1 MALGAATAVGFDG
14 SKFLNED
21 TVTKLQDA
29 EKKIKLD
36 RTKKELE
43 KNTLKQ
49 KDLTAITT
57 IISKLKTSIQDLG
70 DETNFLKRKVDSTGE
85 SATLS
90 AVSGVSLQSLDIDV
104 KQLAQR
110 DSYKSVNFKSKN
122 DLLGLDKD
130 TTLSLRIDGT
140 DYDINLKKN
149 SSLQDLADFINEK
162 TGGNIQAKLVNVGGD
177 KPYQMVLQ
185 STKTGKNQSIE
196 FKEIGDSNLFEKVFG
211 IKNSDT
217 KRTQVMQDSS
227 QEGDP
232 EPKQIN
238 GKNVFKFDLSDMK
251 LTTAQDAQFEYNGLN
266 ITRSENTINDLRTGI
281 TLTLKKEGKSSFNVT
296 QDNETLKESMKEM
309 VSSYNELI
317 NNLDVS
323 LAYDEKTKSA
333 GTFQGVSEISEIRS
347 KINKILSSTIQREKT
362 ESEFQSSV
370 AENNSLTGQA
380 SSVNDLRTKTLSIS
394 DFGLTIEKNGLLKLD
409 ESVLN
414 TKLSQ
419 EGHNGIKDVS
429 LFFVG
434 EVKQNTITHTGK
446 EINSG
451 ALEFGKNDIFIDGV
465 AVEFKTDA
473 NSSAED
479 NAKAFIKAVNDA
491 GIEGV
496 GISIVEGK
504 LFFKRSDGFN
514 IDISGKKESLEK
526 LGLSATEIQATSVS
540 QKGIFA
546 QLTDTVNSLIDSK
559 NGSLTLYA
567 NRLKKES
574 KDTDE
579 DIKKVEEKIKEKFD
593 IMREQFIR
601 YEQAMRKVQNMWQP
615 VETMINYELAKK

>member
-227 QEGDP
+227 QDGDS

-419 EGHNGIKDVS
+419 EGHNGIRDVS

-574 KDTDE
+574 KDADE

>member
-90 AVSGVSLQSLDIDV
+90 AASGVSLQSLDIDV

-227 QEGDP
+227 QDGDS

-380 SSVNDLRTKTLSIS
+380 SSVNDLRTKTLI
-394 DFGLTIEKNGLLKLD
+394 LD
-409 ESVLN
+409 
-414 TKLSQ
+414 
-419 EGHNGIKDVS
+419 
-429 LFFVG
+429 
-434 EVKQNTITHTGK
+434 
-446 EINSG
+446 
-451 ALEFGKNDIFIDGV
+451 
-465 AVEFKTDA
+465 
-473 NSSAED
+473 
-479 NAKAFIKAVNDA
+479 
-491 GIEGV
+491 
-496 GISIVEGK
+496 
-504 LFFKRSDGFN
+504 
-514 IDISGKKESLEK
+514 
-526 LGLSATEIQATSVS
+526 
-540 QKGIFA
+540 
-546 QLTDTVNSLIDSK
+546 
-559 NGSLTLYA
+559 
-567 NRLKKES
+567 
-574 KDTDE
+574 
-579 DIKKVEEKIKEKFD
+579 
-593 IMREQFIR
+593 
-601 YEQAMRKVQNMWQP
+601 
-615 VETMINYELAKK
+615 